1 MNFSFRNQLARL
13 NSAIKL
19 QSQIKPFH
27 FNESRSRSSSRK
39 CLSRSFSTPQLKNN
53 SDDSESE
60 GEQDPALFRAKPFPK
75 NLFCNYYHYKMWED
89 NYFR

>member
-1 MNFSFRNQLARL
+1 MQKRSQLARL

-19 QSQIKPFH
+19 QSQMKPFH
-27 FNESRSRSSSRK
+27 FNERSSSRK

-53 SDDSESE
+53 SDESESDD
-60 GEQDPALFRAKPFPK
+60 GEHKADNFRAKPFPK
-75 NLFCNYYHYKMWED
+75 NLFCNYFHYKMWED